1 MDNTTIEAGDY
12 YMSETR
18 RGLVQFYCD
27 KIDPVLDLVV
37 GFPVDHKVYV
47 DGRDREN
54 CIKIPAYVEC
64 AAHAYAD
71 LKDSRI
77 DDDEQYFNTGGCA
90 KYDAF
95 IAGAMSKEADAY
107 YKDKYERIIVPGD
120 GDYEPSKD
128 IEDSTVLLARAA
140 REGVTDLINKGSLLA
155 AVKFYKDCYPEIG
168 LKEAKQYVDS
178 LRK

>member
-1 MDNTTIEAGDY
+1 MNKIEPGDY
-12 YMSETR
+12 YMSETT

-27 KIDPVLDLVV
+27 SIDPVLDLVV
-37 GFPVDHKVYV
+37 GFPVDHMTYV
-47 DGRDREN
+47 DGRDRER
-54 CIKIPAYVEC
+54 CIKIPAYIEC
-64 AAHAYAD
+64 AAHAYAN

-77 DDDEQYFNTGGCA
+77 DNDEQYFNTGGCA

-120 GDYEPSKD
+120 GDYEHCNE
-128 IEDSTVLLARAA
+128 EDPAKELKTRARL
-140 REGVTDLINKGSLLA
+140 GVIDLIEKGHLLG
-155 AVKFYKDCYPEIG
+155 AVKFYKECYPEIG
-168 LKEAKQYVDS
+168 LKEAKHYVDS